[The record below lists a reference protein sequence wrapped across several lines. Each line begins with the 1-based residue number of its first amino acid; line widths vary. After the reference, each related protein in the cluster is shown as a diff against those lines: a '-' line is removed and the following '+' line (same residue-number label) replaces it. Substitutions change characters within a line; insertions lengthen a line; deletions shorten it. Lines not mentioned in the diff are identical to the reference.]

1 MKKGPVLTV
10 EQPCALICAQ
20 YLAVI
25 QKHLPF
31 WISHKPPVAS
41 CSNDWEYCVNQL
53 LSGSNS
59 PSTSSAPGDKLEYC
73 TGRILDSPGVIKR
86 EALLPTKL
94 KPLAVDLNGCPNKAT
109 QAQLGRND
117 NSARIRSEQ
126 SGLKKERLQQYLW
139 IAQAFPLHQNVQ
151 ICVLMFM

>member
-1 MKKGPVLTV
+1 MKKGPVLTAK
-10 EQPCALICAQ
+10 QPCALICTQ

-41 CSNDWEYCVNQL
+41 CSNDREYCVNQL

-59 PSTSSAPGDKLEYC
+59 QSTSSTPGDKLEYC
-73 TGRILDSPGVIKR
+73 TGRMLNSPGVIKR
-86 EALLPTKL
+86 EALLPPKL
-94 KPLAVDLNGCPNKAT
+94 KPLAVELNSCPNKAT
-109 QAQLGRND
+109 QAQLGRSD
-117 NSARIRSEQ
+117 NSARIGSEQ

-139 IAQAFPLHQNVQ
+139 IVQAFPLHQNVQ
-151 ICVLMFM
+151 MCVLIFM